1 MRTSN
6 LSPLRYPGGKAKL
19 TKFIADLITFN
30 KLEGCTYVE
39 IFAGGAGAA
48 LALLFNKIV
57 DQIVIND
64 YDTGIYAIWYSILN
78 NTEDFCE
85 RISSTPVSIDEWHR
99 QKAIHRTADNLL
111 DLGFSTFFLNRT
123 NRSGII
129 KGGVIGGLEQNG
141 KYKIDCRFSKD
152 ELIKRIRMIASFRDR
167 ISLSCLDAGEFIRT
181 KLNEIP
187 DKSLIYFDPPYFK
200 QGPELYTN
208 FYNDNDHKVLSN
220 LIKENVTQPWIIT
233 YDNCEEISSL
243 YDDFIQEK
251 YSLNYSVSNKY
262 KGKEIIIYSNDL
274 TPCNSKNINYCV

>member
-39 IFAGGAGAA
+39 VFAGGAGAA
-48 LALLFNKIV
+48 LALLYNKIV
-57 DQIVIND
+57 DQIAIND
-64 YDTGIYAIWYSILN
+64 YDKGIYAIWYSILN

-85 RISSTPVSIDEWHR
+85 RINNIPVSIDEWHR
-99 QKAIHRTADNLL
+99 QKVIYRTTDNLL

-129 KGGVIGGLEQNG
+129 KGGAIGGLEQKG
-141 KYKIDCRFSKD
+141 EYKIDCRFTKD
-152 ELIKRIRMIASFRDR
+152 ELIKRVRMIATFRER

-208 FYNDNDHKVLSN
+208 FYKDDDHKELSN
-220 LIKENVTQPWIIT
+220 LIREYVRQPWIIT
-233 YDNCEEISSL
+233 YDNCDDISTL
-243 YDDFIQEK
+243 YSDFKQEK
-251 YSLNYSVSNKY
+251 YSLNYSVNSKY
-262 KGKEIIIYSNDL
+262 KGKEIIIYSNEL
-274 TPCNSKNINYCV
+274 APCNSENINYCV